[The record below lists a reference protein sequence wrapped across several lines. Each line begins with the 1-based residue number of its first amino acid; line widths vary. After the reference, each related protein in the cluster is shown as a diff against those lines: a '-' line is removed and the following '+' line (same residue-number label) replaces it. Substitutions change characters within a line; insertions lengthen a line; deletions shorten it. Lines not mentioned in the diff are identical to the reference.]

1 MWSLAISQGLG
12 IRAMIGWISPY
23 PTLGEANKRAA
34 YRFFVDSAGSPL
46 LRRIIG
52 WLAKLG

>member
-1 MWSLAISQGLG
+1 V
-12 IRAMIGWISPY
+12 
-23 PTLGEANKRAA
+23 A
-34 YRFFVDSAGSPL
+34 YRFFVDKAGNPL